1 MSSCDENW
9 ADGRPPAAKSGQVVK
24 AEVGRSVPSATSG
37 YLSPTSLNVDLQHTP
52 TTNMSAYGAIATP
65 KPTGDLD
72 ARSYPMSNGLCVT
85 THPVYGSDTDSKIID
100 YFNVVFNDEL
110 AGGHAS
116 SRSH

>member
-1 MSSCDENW
+1 MSSCDENRRW
-9 ADGRPPAAKSGQVVK
+9 SARGQVRSSCKSGSW
-24 AEVGRSVPSATSG
+24 AVPSATSG
-37 YLSPTSLNVDLQHTP
+37 YLKSNGTLNVVDSQHNP

-72 ARSYPMSNGLCVT
+72 ARSYPMANGLCVT

-100 YFNVVFNDEL
+100 YFHVVFNDEL